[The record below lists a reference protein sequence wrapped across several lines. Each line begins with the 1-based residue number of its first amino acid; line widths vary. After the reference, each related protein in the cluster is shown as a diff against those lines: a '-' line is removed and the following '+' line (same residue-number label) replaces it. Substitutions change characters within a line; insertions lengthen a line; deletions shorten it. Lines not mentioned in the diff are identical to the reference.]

1 MGLLVKKLKSQ
12 IRLFIFRWICIEKLF
27 DTNGSIAVSVTLGL
41 GLAVLG
47 TGKFYNNQLSSL
59 GSGRLNLIH

>member
-1 MGLLVKKLKSQ
+1 MDLLIKKLKSQ

-27 DTNGSIAVSVTLGL
+27 DTNGSIAVSVTSGL

-47 TGKFYNNQLSSL
+47 TGKF
-59 GSGRLNLIH
+59 